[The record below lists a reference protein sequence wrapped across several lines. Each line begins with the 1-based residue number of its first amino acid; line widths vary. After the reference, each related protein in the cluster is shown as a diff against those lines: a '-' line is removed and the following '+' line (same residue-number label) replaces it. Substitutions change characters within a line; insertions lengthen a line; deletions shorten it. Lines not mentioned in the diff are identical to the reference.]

1 MKTQSIDDRLI
12 AVVFL
17 DVRKFDRVLRHRE
30 SNVADTK
37 MGPSALHSIASSE
50 SVVQGSTKGRVGGSE
65 LGVFHL
71 LQARVRR
78 TMIEPNVCG

>member
-1 MKTQSIDDRLI
+1 
-12 AVVFL
+12 
-17 DVRKFDRVLRHRE
+17 
-30 SNVADTK
+30 
-37 MGPSALHSIASSE
+37 
-50 SVVQGSTKGRVGGSE
+50 VGGSE